1 MALVILIGLIVAG
14 YFIYKKTY
22 KEGIGLSI
30 MVLAGLLFMMISVYS
45 ITSYI
50 FALATTAEMRQE
62 YKALVYKVNTE
73 SARDEFGIRNKDII
87 DEVQEWNTN
96 LAFEKN
102 AQRDFWVGIFVPNI
116 YDEFDF
122 IELED

>member
-1 MALVILIGLIVAG
+1 MA
-14 YFIYKKTY
+14 
-22 KEGIGLSI
+22 
-30 MVLAGLLFMMISVYS
+30 LAGLLLMLISVYS
-45 ITSYI
+45 VTSYI
-50 FALATTAEMRQE
+50 FASATKAEMRQE

-73 SARDEFGIRNKDII
+73 SARDEFGVRNKDII

-116 YDEFDF
+116 YDAF
-122 IELED
+122 